1 MKQKFEVWLTKD
13 GRVILVQSD
22 SELANAVREQ
32 TENWTPKGTVE
43 LDITEPA
50 KFKKG
55 DRLRKT
61 KEAVKKWGRLFLPDN
76 LEIVTVSEIKDG
88 EINFVEGNAWA
99 VVCQDDLELAPK
111 TVKKMQYAYGLIG
124 SKQVSGITNIRTE
137 GENIKAV
144 YWYSPIPETEVE
156 E

>member
-1 MKQKFEVWLTKD
+1 MKQIFEVWEFVLD
-13 GRVILVQSD
+13 GDIKLVKPNSTVSKILGKNQGWQ
-22 SELANAVREQ
+22 LNY
-32 TENWTPKGTVE
+32 TVE

-50 KFKKG
+50 KFKRG
-55 DRLRKT
+55 DKVRRT
-61 KEAVKKWGRLFLPDN
+61 KEYVGRCPFLPADA
-76 LEIVTVSEIKDG
+76 ISEIFTVDHCENGHACLSDG
-88 EINFVEGNAWA
+88 KWIDEVN
-99 VVCQDDLELAPK
+99 LELAPK